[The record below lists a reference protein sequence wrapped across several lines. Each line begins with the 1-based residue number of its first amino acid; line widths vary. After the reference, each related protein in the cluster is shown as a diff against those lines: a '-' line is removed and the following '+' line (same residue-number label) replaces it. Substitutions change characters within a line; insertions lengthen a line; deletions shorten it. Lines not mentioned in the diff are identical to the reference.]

1 MPPPPPPPNAH
12 HMTARGGAVAGG
24 ASSKPTSTVHGGQTA
39 PPSTNE
45 VSPLL
50 GQTNTAPPPGAG
62 AATDAAGAIP
72 LAAGVAASAAA
83 GAPGHPPALDGAA
96 PQLESSSNE
105 NSEAAILLLRT
116 NTTNPLLLAEKVL
129 GPRPTSK
136 EKSKLN
142 AWNYKYKKLMKTGYE
157 EVRKELQNN
166 RRHQTRIRDKM
177 AKEER
182 LLEEQGKTM
191 DPKDKK
197 RYHEMLNDLEVKKKE
212 LEERRKEI
220 NNNEKV
226 WQRECRELRKMQL
239 WQPKTPW
246 DVAQQALEQG
256 GTQGGDGD
264 GGKKEGAVDVNMI
277 VVPSDQA
284 TAQAATDEKK
294 GADSADNSEQGNSDD
309 KEKKGRKR
317 RALPTSS
324 TSTRRSPLD
333 RDKSTETVEV

>member
-1 MPPPPPPPNAH
+1 MPPPPPPPNAQQ
-12 HMTARGGAVAGG
+12 MPAGGGAVAGG
-24 ASSKPTSTVHGGQTA
+24 SSKSTTTVQGGQKA
-39 PPSTNE
+39 PPSANE
-45 VSPLL
+45 MSPLQ
-50 GQTNTAPPPGAG
+50 GQTKAPPPPVAG
-62 AATDAAGAIP
+62 ANP
-72 LAAGVAASAAA
+72 PAAGVAAAAA
-83 GAPGHPPALDGAA
+83 GAPGHPPATDGAA
-96 PQLESSSNE
+96 PQPESSSNE

-116 NTTNPLLLAEKVL
+116 NTANPLLLAEKVL

-182 LLEEQGKTM
+182 RLEEQGKTM

-197 RYHEMLNDLEVKKKE
+197 RYHGMLNDLEVKKKE

-246 DVAQQALEQG
+246 DLAQQALEQG
-256 GTQGGDGD
+256 GTQGGDG
-264 GGKKEGAVDVNMI
+264 GKKEGVGDVNM
-277 VVPSDQA
+277 VVEPSDQA

-294 GADSADNSEQGNSDD
+294 GDDSVDNNEEGNSDD

-317 RALPTSS
+317 RALPISS
-324 TSTRRSPLD
+324 TSTRRSPLE
-333 RDKSTETVEV
+333 REESTETAEV